1 MVSTD
6 LKNMS
11 QNGFIF
17 PKVWGENKKSVSY
30 HLVIFY
36 PFPFYVIIACFFLRI
51 SPLSPRKPTIR
62 TPNLQVLQ
70 QGLLFFG
77 GRFKSSLFI
86 QFMSWSML
94 CFQFWTPTTGTFINC
109 WPVFSHWKNLTLES
123 FFLVVE
129 WGSCFPNVQ
138 ETSETTGVCQP
149 LGTKPGLSAT
159 TKIINTNCLLQ
170 ILIRPTV
177 ACMIPPNLS
186 NSRAYF

>member
-1 MVSTD
+1 MLFSSLAKDFLKTCGLTELSLTQIPWLNGFRNKKVFLLSRNDLSCLKNATLHLIWLVGSTD

-17 PKVWGENKKSVSY
+17 PKIWGENKKSLSY

-51 SPLSPRKPTIR
+51 SPLSLRKPTIR

-77 GRFKSSLFI
+77 GRFQSSLFI

-109 WPVFSHWKNLTLES
+109 WPVF
-123 FFLVVE
+123 
-129 WGSCFPNVQ
+129 
-138 ETSETTGVCQP
+138 
-149 LGTKPGLSAT
+149 
-159 TKIINTNCLLQ
+159 
-170 ILIRPTV
+170 PTV
-177 ACMIPPNLS
+177 VWPWRVVFFGGWVGVLFS
-186 NSRAYF
+186 